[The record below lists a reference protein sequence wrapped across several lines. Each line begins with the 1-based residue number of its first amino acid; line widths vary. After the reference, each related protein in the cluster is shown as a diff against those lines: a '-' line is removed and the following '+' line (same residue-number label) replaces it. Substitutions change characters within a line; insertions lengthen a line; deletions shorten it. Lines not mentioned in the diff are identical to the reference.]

1 MVEHGERIARTE
13 TRLDGIVDDI
23 REIKETLKGH
33 VQKTDER
40 LTKIE
45 NALSEARGGWRTIV
59 WLGGISATIGAGFGA
74 FMAKL
79 SPLSRYIG

>member
-1 MVEHGERIARTE
+1 MVEHVERLAITE
-13 TRLDGIVDDI
+13 TRVNHMADDI
-23 REIKETLKGH
+23 REIKDTLKGH

-79 SPLSRYIG
+79 APLSRYIG